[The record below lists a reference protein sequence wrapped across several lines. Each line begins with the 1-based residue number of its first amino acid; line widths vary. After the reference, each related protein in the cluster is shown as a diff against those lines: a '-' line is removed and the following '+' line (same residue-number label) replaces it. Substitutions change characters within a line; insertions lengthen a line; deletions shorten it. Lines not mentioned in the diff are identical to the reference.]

1 MKFKN
6 WKVPLMA
13 PECNPALLELGRTP
27 LLAAIL
33 SLRGM
38 TDPEEARRFL
48 FGGAEL
54 MESPTLLDGMT
65 DAVQR
70 ISRAIALDEHVAV
83 YGDYDVDGITAGCL
97 LTHYLRSR
105 GLNCELYIPDRLGEG
120 YGLNTAA
127 IDRLKERGVTLI
139 VTVDCGVTNIEECE
153 YAASL
158 GIDMVVT
165 DHHECRRNEEGD
177 EILLPEAEAVVDPKR
192 SGNGTPGQGLA
203 GVGVAFKLVCAMEGD
218 AQSVLERYGDLVAA
232 GTVADVMPLLG
243 ENRYVVQQG
252 LRMIANRTGRPGF
265 TALLEEAGAAE
276 RKCTSSTIGYT
287 LAPRINAAGR
297 LGETHLAIRLL
308 ETDDVREARSMASQ
322 LCARNTERQSLE
334 KEIWAEALEMLRE
347 HPVDKPIVLASE
359 KWHPGVIGIVASRL
373 TDTYSVP
380 AVMICIDGELGKGS
394 CRSTGSFNL
403 YEALDRCGDCLE
415 GFGGH
420 AMAAGITVKADRI
433 NDLRR
438 KLCEFYEAHPDRSVP
453 QLEAEVRI
461 EDPALLTEEC
471 VESLDLLEPCG
482 NGNPRPLM
490 YMEGA
495 VLESVT
501 PIGNHKH
508 LRSGINAFGESFDCV
523 FFNQTPEELGCRA
536 GHTVD
541 LVFAPQ
547 INEFRGKRN
556 VQLVITDMRP
566 HRACGK
572 RNTLD
577 SECGAGNS

>member
-1 MKFKN
+1 MKYKN
-6 WKVPLMA
+6 WKVSETA
-13 PECNPALLELGRTP
+13 PVCDPALLAAGCTP

-38 TDPEEARRFL
+38 TDPEEVRRFL
-48 FGGAEL
+48 CGGSEL

-70 ISRAIALDEHVAV
+70 ISRAIATDEHVAV

-105 GLNCELYIPDRLGEG
+105 GLPCELYIPDRLGEG

-139 VTVDCGVTNIEECE
+139 VTVDCGVTNIEECA

-165 DHHECRRNEEGD
+165 DHHECRRNETGD

-192 SGNGTPGQGLA
+192 SGINAPGQNLA
-203 GVGVAFKLVCAMEGD
+203 GVGVAFKLVCAMEGN
-218 AQSVLERYGDLVAA
+218 AQTVLERYGDLVAA

-243 ENRYVVQQG
+243 ENRFMVQKG

-297 LGETHLAIRLL
+297 LGETHLAIKLL
-308 ETDDVREARSMASQ
+308 EADDPLTARRMASE
-322 LCARNTERQSLE
+322 LCERNTLRQSLE
-334 KEIWAEALEMLRE
+334 KEIWAEAADMLRDQ
-347 HPVDKPIVLASE
+347 PVDRPIVLASE

-380 AVMICIDGELGKGS
+380 AIMICIDGDSGKGS

-403 YEALDRCGDCLE
+403 YEALDRCGDCLV

-420 AMAAGITVKADRI
+420 AMAAGITVKPECIDT
-433 NDLRR
+433 LRER
-438 KLCEFYEAHPDRSVP
+438 LGEFYQAHPDRSVP
-453 QLEAEVRI
+453 RLEAEVRI

-490 YMEGA
+490 YIEGA

-501 PIGNHKH
+501 PIGNRKH
-508 LRSGINAFGESFDCV
+508 LRLRISAFSQSYDCV
-523 FFNQTPEELGCRA
+523 FFNQTQEELGCRPDRR
-536 GHTVD
+536 VD

-547 INEFRGKRN
+547 INEFRGKRD

-566 HRACGK
+566 HRDA
-572 RNTLD
+572 TL
-577 SECGAGNS
+577 S